1 MLFRDN
7 NGKIVEI
14 SRLNYNN
21 DEIYYEKLRKLV
33 KTHTAKEDN
42 KKTFDIKNTKQY
54 ESLLNKIM

>member
-33 KTHTAKEDN
+33 KNHTTQDSS
-42 KKTFDIKNTKQY
+42 KKSFDIKNTKQY
-54 ESLLNKIM
+54 ELLLNKLM